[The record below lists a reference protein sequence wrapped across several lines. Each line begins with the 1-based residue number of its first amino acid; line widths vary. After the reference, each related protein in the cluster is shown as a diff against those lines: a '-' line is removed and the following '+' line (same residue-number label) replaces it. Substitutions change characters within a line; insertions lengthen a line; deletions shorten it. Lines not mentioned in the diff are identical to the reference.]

1 MSDLRR
7 RALGGGKTPSKR
19 SSLSKAGSK
28 TNSKSTSR
36 VNSATASRHGTDD
49 EAWES
54 DGSVWSFGSLGDELK
69 SLEDLPNTT
78 SWQED
83 LGDRIVR
90 ITDKDRKKL
99 ATGGLEEALIAYN
112 RILQSKYA
120 GGELEGKTGVIV
132 EALSRSIRTGKTD
145 KETSL
150 ACQALVLT
158 LITDNDCVSFG
169 DLNSVFQRIITDHD
183 SLIVKTA
190 AIHALGALAFFTD
203 ASEEDIETT
212 MDFFHEIVENDGH
225 SIGAGDDSGTVAAA
239 IEEWGLLLTHIDD
252 GEDITDRSSEAFVEQ
267 LESTEIEVQVAA
279 GEVIAL
285 MFEKAHREH
294 TSDDDESE
302 EDDAAGEEYTNNFVI
317 NPPDDEARA
326 PVQKYTVYRNQ
337 PHLKQL
343 LTNLSRSSAKNISK
357 KNRRTQHATFANVLH
372 TVNHP
377 LHGPNY
383 SRALDFDGREQGSR
397 LEVKV
402 GRKGIVKLNNW
413 WKLVRWNALR
423 RFLGGGILVHWQENP
438 IIFRRLPLIMDAPA
452 SHKKAGGRSDR
463 MTLSPYD

>member
-19 SSLSKAGSK
+19 SSLSKSG
-28 TNSKSTSR
+28 SKSTSKATSKA
-36 VNSATASRHGTDD
+36 NSATHSRHGTDD
-49 EAWES
+49 EGAWDS
-54 DGSVWSFGSLGDELK
+54 DGSVWSWN
-69 SLEDLPNTT
+69 EDLA
-78 SWQED
+78 
-83 LGDRIVR
+83 DRIVR
-90 ITDKDRKKL
+90 ITDKDMRKKL
-99 ATGGLEEALIAYN
+99 ATGGLEEALTAYN
-112 RILQSKYA
+112 RHLQSKFA
-120 GGELEGKTGVIV
+120 AGELEGKTNSIV
-132 EALSRSIRTGKTD
+132 DSLSRSIRAGKTD
-145 KETSL
+145 KETTL
-150 ACQALVLT
+150 ACQAMVLT
-158 LITDNDCVSFG
+158 LITDNDCTTFG
-169 DLNSVFQRIITDHD
+169 DLNSTLQRVISDHD

-190 AIHALGALAFFTD
+190 AIHALGALTFFTEPSTD
-203 ASEEDIETT
+203 DVEGI
-212 MDFFHEIVENDGH
+212 MDFLHEIIENDGNT
-225 SIGAGDDSGTVAAA
+225 IGAGDDPSTVAAA

-252 GEDITDRSSEAFVEQ
+252 AEEITERHSEAFIDQ

-285 MFEKAHREH
+285 LYEKAHRESN
-294 TSDDDESE
+294 SDDDESDE
-302 EDDAAGEEYTNNFVI
+302 QTSEDEYQSGFIVT
-317 NPPDDEARA
+317 PPEQEPQG

-343 LTNLSRSSAKNISK
+343 LTDLSRSSAKNVSK

-372 TVNHP
+372 TVNYP

-402 GRKGIVKLNNW
+402 GRKGVVKLNSW
-413 WKLVRWNALR
+413 WKLIRWNALR

-438 IIFRRLPLIMDAPA
+438 VIFQSLPLIMDTPSA
-452 SHKKAGGRSDR
+452 HRKTGGRMER